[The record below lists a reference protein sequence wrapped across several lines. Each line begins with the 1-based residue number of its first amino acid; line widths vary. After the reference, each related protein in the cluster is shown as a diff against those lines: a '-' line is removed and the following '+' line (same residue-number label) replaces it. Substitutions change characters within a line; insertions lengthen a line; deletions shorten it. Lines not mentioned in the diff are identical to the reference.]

1 MPAKKGKVA
10 QVAPG
15 TDPTEGECVFVHLF
29 GAFLCICSVRFC
41 AFVGCVFAHLLGA
54 FSRICSVRFCAFVRC
69 VFVLFD
75 ASLL

>member
-29 GAFLCICSVRFC
+29 GAFLCF
-41 AFVGCVFAHLLGA
+41 F
-54 FSRICSVRFCAFVRC
+54 SVRFCAFVRC
-69 VFVLFD
+69 VFVLFLG
-75 ASLL
+75 AFLCFLTQVCCEQMTMTKMLSSLR